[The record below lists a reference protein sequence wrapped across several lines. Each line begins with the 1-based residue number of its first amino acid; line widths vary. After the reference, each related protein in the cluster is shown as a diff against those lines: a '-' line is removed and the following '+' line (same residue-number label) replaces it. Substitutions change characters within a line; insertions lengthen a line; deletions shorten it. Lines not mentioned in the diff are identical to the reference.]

1 MQHDFFLSFLPLDA
15 LASSVYFKVMSI
27 FCWQRLLLHKFRYK
41 IYSINVRSKQFQYV
55 HVNKIEIYIFRNQS
69 GQVQK
74 HIWNLIILV
83 DHSIE
88 TKLTGFKGAHE
99 FKWGASGLLYECIYA
114 FIEQIKSDTCKLIK
128 AHREKLEVLVHGFVL
143 SLYHNVD
150 PHISVS
156 VFHP

>member
-1 MQHDFFLSFLPLDA
+1 MCTCNKLVSARMTHNQYFPLDQNYMYNIVQHDFFLFFLPLDA

-41 IYSINVRSKQFQYV
+41 IYSINVRPKRNQYV
-55 HVNKIEIYIFRNQS
+55 HVNKIEIYTFRNQL

-88 TKLTGFKGAHE
+88 T
-99 FKWGASGLLYECIYA
+99 
-114 FIEQIKSDTCKLIK
+114 
-128 AHREKLEVLVHGFVL
+128 
-143 SLYHNVD
+143 
-150 PHISVS
+150 
-156 VFHP
+156 